1 MVMREMTGE
10 QLQAER
16 DAWYQAGLHNGRLRA
31 YRQMSDDLNIRRM
44 VWGDVTVPVRLVE
57 ETA

>member
-1 MVMREMTGE
+1 MREIADE

-31 YRQMSDDLNIRRM
+31 YRQMVDDLNIRRM
-44 VWGDVTVPVRLVE
+44 MGGDKTVPVRLVE
-57 ETA
+57 ESA

>member
-1 MVMREMTGE
+1 MREMTGE

-57 ETA
+57 DTA